1 MCTGLGE
8 TQLLVAGVRGFGK
21 LSVPKWYWNN
31 VNGQPVWQSAVLR
44 PIIIKLCLTHLKTR
58 INNTIFIQLIVK
70 ANVEIGFYFD
80 IIQWTSV

>member
-1 MCTGLGE
+1 M
-8 TQLLVAGVRGFGK
+8 LLEQCEWTTC
-21 LSVPKWYWNN
+21 L
-31 VNGQPVWQSAVLR
+31 AVSR
-44 PIIIKLCLTHLKTR
+44 SKTIIIKLCLTHLKTR